1 MHNPVSIRQ
10 LLLFIA
16 LWALAAG
23 AFAAEE
29 APKDEIKSMVDKV
42 SRIERDVDKEAFG
55 ITELDKASQV
65 LEELRPKAATCIT
78 DGEAE
83 LAKANAA
90 QEKLGEK
97 KPGESAEV
105 VKQRRQIEDERK
117 AIEARNAECGALA
130 IRITSV
136 QEQVSEKLKTLR
148 EQHLLARSPNI
159 SDITQRMLEQPLG
172 WFPES
177 WKYVTERSWLFHTA
191 TTNDLLWLAGVTLI
205 GLIVGVLLRWL
216 GLPAV
221 ARRKWANSTGGNFA
235 SSVLASCCHDIP
247 YVLAAGSAAIY
258 LSMITDGVEPLP
270 LILALAIGLTLLFIT
285 NLLIRIS
292 LDPTP
297 PGKVFLNVPVHVAKP
312 MARRFRVLAVLM
324 LVTSLLVGTIVTE
337 SLPAHVELLLRNI
350 LRILLAINIVWV
362 LWLFR
367 YLSGVKR
374 QAWFRHLLSLVLIVA
389 VFAGMS
395 GYSNLASWLFRSVFG
410 SLLALGIVM
419 TVAQLLR
426 ELLIG
431 LEYGRTS
438 WERKA
443 RGFLGLPANEEHIGG
458 FFWLRMLV
466 TLGKWALLV
475 WLFILIWDL
484 SASAVQNITRTI
496 TEGFVIGSLK
506 IVPGRV
512 MLAVVT
518 LAALIAIVSWLKGRI
533 DTQLQKSPMER
544 GSREAAV
551 TVTGYSGVLIAV
563 LVALGVA
570 GIDFSN
576 LALIAGALSVG
587 IGFGLQNVVNNFVSG
602 LILLIERPIKTGDWI
617 VVGST
622 EGYVKRIRIR
632 STQIQ
637 TFDRADV
644 IVPNSE
650 LISGQVT
657 NWMLRDVTGRARIPV
672 GVAYGSDTQQVE
684 AILLRLAHEHPE
696 VITYN
701 PELEP
706 VVLFLTFGD
715 SALNFE
721 LRVHIRNIDNR
732 LRVVSDLNF
741 AIDAAFREAGITI
754 PFPQR
759 DVHLIANTAPAPAED
774 Q

>member
-1 MHNPVSIRQ
+1 MLW
-10 LLLFIA
+10 LLVLC
-16 LWALAAG
+16 AATAS

-29 APKDEIKSMVDKV
+29 APKDALKSMVDKV
-42 SRIERDVDKEAFG
+42 NHIERNLSRDAFG
-55 ITELDKASQV
+55 ITELEQAGQV
-65 LEELRPKAATCIT
+65 LEELRPRAASCIS
-78 DGEAE
+78 DSEAA
-83 LAKANAA
+83 LIKTSAA
-90 QEKLGEK
+90 LEKLGEK
-97 KPGESAEV
+97 KAGESVEV
-105 VKQRRQIEDERK
+105 VKQRRQLEDEQQ
-117 AIEARNAECGALA
+117 AIEARLAECSALA
-130 IRITSV
+130 INIASL
-136 QEQVSEKLKTLR
+136 QEQISEMLKALR
-148 EQHLLARSPNI
+148 EQRMLARGPDI
-159 SDITQRMLEQPLG
+159 IAITQHLIEQPLG
-172 WFPES
+172 WFPDS
-177 WKYVTERSWLFHTA
+177 WNFVAERSWLIHTA
-191 TTNDLLWLAGVTLI
+191 TARDLLWAGVVMLV
-205 GLIVGVLLRWL
+205 GLGLGLLLRWR

-221 ARRKWANSTGGNFA
+221 ARRKWSDSTGGRFA

-247 YVLAAGSAAIY
+247 YVLAAATATIY
-258 LSMITDGVEPLP
+258 LAVITRNITPLP
-270 LILALAIGLTLLFIT
+270 FVSVLAYGLFFLFIA

-292 LDPTP
+292 LAPTP
-297 PGKVFLNVPVHVAKP
+297 PGKLFLDVPAHVARP

-324 LVTSLLVGTIVTE
+324 LVAFLLLETILATSLPV
-337 SLPAHVELLLRNI
+337 HVELLLRNL
-350 LRILLAINIVWV
+350 LRILFAINIVWV

-367 YLSGVKR
+367 HLSGVKR

-389 VFAGMS
+389 VFAGLG

-410 SLLALGIVM
+410 SLLAFGVVM
-419 TVAQLLR
+419 TVSRLLR

-431 LEYGRTS
+431 LEYGSTR
-438 WERKA
+438 WERRA
-443 RGFLGLPANEEHIGG
+443 RRFLGLPATEEHLGG
-458 FFWLRMLV
+458 FFWVRMLV
-466 TLGKWALLV
+466 ALGMWTLLV
-475 WLFILIWDL
+475 WVFILIWDL
-484 SASAVQNITRTI
+484 SASAVQDINRTL

-506 IVPGRV
+506 IVPGRI

-518 LAALIAIVSWLKGRI
+518 LAALIALAGWMKGRV
-533 DTQLQKSPMER
+533 DKQLQKSPMER

-551 TVTGYSGVLIAV
+551 TVAGYSGVLLAI

-617 VVGST
+617 VVGGT

-657 NWMLRDVTGRARIPV
+657 NWMLHDVSGRARIPV
-672 GVAYGSDTQQVE
+672 GVAYGSETQQVN
-684 AILLRLAHEHPE
+684 AILLKIAHEHPG

-701 PELEP
+701 PELAP
-706 VVLFLTFGD
+706 VVLFRGFGD
-715 SALNFE
+715 SALDFE

-732 LRVVSDLNF
+732 LRVISDLNF

-759 DVHLIANTAPAPAED
+759 DVHLIAPPAPGPAGT
-774 Q
+774 